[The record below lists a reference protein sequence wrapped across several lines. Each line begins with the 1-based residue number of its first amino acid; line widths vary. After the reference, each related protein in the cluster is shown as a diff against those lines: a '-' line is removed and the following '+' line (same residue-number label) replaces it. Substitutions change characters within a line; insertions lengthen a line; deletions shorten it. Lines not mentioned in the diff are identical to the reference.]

1 MNEENELDSTCGI
14 RDEELTIRFNEAIRL
29 ENEYNRA
36 KGVPI
41 VRYDAVRKQVYFEN
55 PDGTIKYA
63 EKA

>member
-1 MNEENELDSTCGI
+1 MDEENELDSTCGI
-14 RDEELTIRFNEAIRL
+14 SDEELTIRFNEAIRL
-29 ENEYNRA
+29 ENEYSRA

-41 VRYDAVRKQVYFEN
+41 VRYDPERKQVYFEN